1 LTRPIRIF
9 ILKSNSIKET
19 VMNEWRWLFCVIIFL
34 SIILLLPELSFADE
48 FGLQVI
54 VQKAN
59 LKTKPDISS
68 EIVTQISLGT
78 MLRSDLQEGNW
89 YRVLL
94 PPDETGVVKKAFIH
108 NSVVEVIAKTQPA
121 VQKEQIE
128 KTEAK
133 VEEKLALP
141 PKKMA
146 AESLASQAQ
155 QLLPM
160 PKRTAGMEFGLK
172 LYGTYDFYLGQN
184 SINDGWLGKNDFR
197 SDSLPMMM
205 GTLSFDGELEPL
217 KSGNNFGGEFFF
229 NLNPYLGFG
238 LGTGYIYAYKEGSLS
253 STGILFGSKDV
264 DTFVQKISVPYVTLT
279 LYSGLPLGKRIRLVP
294 YLGGGL
300 YYGAV
305 TLEYKNTYDGPLFL
319 YESYYGETWTAHSTA
334 FGFHG
339 GLNLEILFMRNI
351 GLYLGAG
358 GLLASFQELVAD
370 LDWFVWDNCGTSDS
384 GTDKDFQMWSV
395 NFGYGYLGLG
405 EYPAYSLDETE
416 PSGIGVSNV
425 KPGVISIS
433 QFHMVIGIV
442 IYLSR

>member
-1 LTRPIRIF
+1 LTRPIRII

-19 VMNEWRWLFCVIIFL
+19 AMKEWGWLFGVIIFL
-34 SIILLLPELSFADE
+34 SIIVLLPELSFAEE
-48 FGLQVI
+48 FELQVI

-59 LKTKPDISS
+59 VRAKPDINS
-68 EIVTQISLGT
+68 EIVTQVSLGT
-78 MLRSDLQEGNW
+78 MLKSDLQEGNW

-94 PPDETGVVKKAFIH
+94 PPDETGVVKRAFIN
-108 NSVVEVIAKTQPA
+108 NSVVEVIVKTQPA
-121 VQKEQIE
+121 VKKEQIE

-133 VEEKLALP
+133 VEEKPALP

-146 AESLASQAQ
+146 DESRTGQAQ
-155 QLLPM
+155 QLLPK
-160 PKRTAGMEFGLK
+160 PEKSAGMGYGLR
-172 LYGTYDFYLGQN
+172 LYGAYDFFLGQN

-197 SDSLPMMM
+197 SDSLPTMMA
-205 GTLSFDGELEPL
+205 TLSFDGELEPL
-217 KSGNNFGGEFFF
+217 KLGNNFGGEFFF

-238 LGTGYIYAYKEGSLS
+238 LGAGYIYAYKEGSLS
-253 STGILFGSKDV
+253 STDILFGSKDV
-264 DTFVQKISVPYVTLT
+264 DTFAQKISVPYVTLT
-279 LYSGLPLGKRIRLVP
+279 LYGGLPLGKRIRLVP

-305 TLEYKNTYDGPLFL
+305 TVEYKNTYDDPLFL
-319 YESYYGETWTAHSTA
+319 YEYFIEESWTAHSIA
-334 FGFHG
+334 LGFHG
-339 GLNLEILFMRNI
+339 GLNVEIQFMRNI
-351 GLYLGAG
+351 GLYIGAG
-358 GLLASFQELVAD
+358 GLLASFKELVAD
-370 LDWFVWDNCGTSDS
+370 LDWLVWDNYGTSDS

-395 NFGYGYLGLG
+395 NFDYGYLGLG

-433 QFHMVIGIV
+433 QFRFVIGIV